1 MNTQENNKMIA
12 KDLDNNKYEIL
23 WGDDKPFQSG
33 DMAYNPMSGIV
44 IEVYFDENDEWA
56 DDEYYVQETYAQV
69 KKLSPYPYDE
79 GDDYWTIEDS
89 QVIWSCWDE
98 QSEDMHDENPTK
110 KYFNTDIDAV
120 RYAISKGIKIT
131 RIDKLNGDI

>member
-1 MNTQENNKMIA
+1 MKKLTEQLQQAINDIERWEGIA
-12 KDLDNNKYEIL
+12 YQK
-23 WGDDKPFQSG
+23 
-33 DMAYNPMSGIV
+33 
-44 IEVYFDENDEWA
+44 
-56 DDEYYVQETYAQV
+56 DDEVGNAVESIKDVV

-131 RIDKLNGDI
+131 KIDKLNGEI

>member
-1 MNTQENNKMIA
+1 MKKLTEQLQQA
-12 KDLDNNKYEIL
+12 VKDIERWKGQAYME
-23 WGDDKPFQSG
+23 GDDVCNAVLNIK
-33 DMAYNPMSGIV
+33 DV
-44 IEVYFDENDEWA
+44 I
-56 DDEYYVQETYAQV
+56 Q
-69 KKLSPYPYDE
+69 KLTPYPYDE

-89 QVIWSCWDE
+89 QVIWSCWDD

-131 RIDKLNGDI
+131 RIDKLNGEI

>member
-1 MNTQENNKMIA
+1 MNT
-12 KDLDNNKYEIL
+12 
-23 WGDDKPFQSG
+23 
-33 DMAYNPMSGIV
+33 
-44 IEVYFDENDEWA
+44 
-56 DDEYYVQETYAQV
+56 
-69 KKLSPYPYDE
+69 LSPYPYDE

-98 QSEDMHDENPTK
+98 QSENMHDENPTK

-131 RIDKLNGDI
+131 KIDKLNGEI

>member
-1 MNTQENNKMIA
+1 MKKLTEQLQEAINDIERWEGIA
-12 KDLDNNKYEIL
+12 YQK
-23 WGDDKPFQSG
+23 
-33 DMAYNPMSGIV
+33 
-44 IEVYFDENDEWA
+44 
-56 DDEYYVQETYAQV
+56 DDEVGNAVESIKDVV

-98 QSEDMHDENPTK
+98 QSEDMHDENK

-131 RIDKLNGDI
+131 KIDKLNGEI